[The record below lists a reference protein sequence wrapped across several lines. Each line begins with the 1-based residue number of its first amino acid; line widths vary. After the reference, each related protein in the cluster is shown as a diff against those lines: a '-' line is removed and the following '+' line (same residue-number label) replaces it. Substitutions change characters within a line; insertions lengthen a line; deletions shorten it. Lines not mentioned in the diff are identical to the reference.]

1 MAHSERASEL
11 VDRKV
16 EEGGA
21 TVELYRRGEAYEVVL
36 DGRRVVSSDVRRSE
50 RSLVELALAPLRGRD
65 DIGVCL
71 GGLGMG
77 FTLRALL
84 DAPGVARVDVVE
96 ASAAIVDWEAR
107 FFAGL
112 NGDAMKD
119 PRVKLHRMELGTL
132 LKQLRLSSGPDL
144 PPEGWFAIVLDM
156 DEGPAKL
163 TRPANAVH
171 YTDEGLVHLEEA
183 LRPGGVL
190 ALWSP
195 TRETELVRRMHA
207 RLQNVAEIAV
217 PVDVGEQS
225 SLDYVYRGRRP
236 APPPTKPAN

>member
-1 MAHSERASEL
+1 MTQSEL
-11 VDRKV
+11 VDRRV

-36 DGRRVVSSDVRRSE
+36 DGRRVVSSDARRSE

-65 DIGVCL
+65 DIAACL

-84 DAPGVARVDVVE
+84 DAPGVQRVDVAE
-96 ASAAIVDWEAR
+96 ASPAIVEWEAR
-107 FFAGL
+107 YFAGL
-112 NGDAMKD
+112 NGDALKD
-119 PRVKLHRMELGTL
+119 PRVKLHRMELSTL
-132 LKQLRLSSGPDL
+132 LKQHRLSSGAEL
-144 PPEGWFAIVLDM
+144 PAEGGWFAIILDL
-156 DEGPAKL
+156 DEGSHRL
-163 TRPANAVH
+163 TRPGNAVH
-171 YTDEGLVHLEEA
+171 YTDEGLARLEEA

-195 TRETELVRRMHA
+195 ERETELVRTLHA
-207 RLQNVAEIAV
+207 RFQNVAEIVV
-217 PVDVGEQS
+217 PVEIDGQS
-225 SLDYVYRGRRP
+225 SLDYVYRGRRH